1 MSKVAVPGRL
11 GRRQRSVRS
20 ERSTCSALSSSQT
33 TVVQADVQVDRAHK
47 PSVQRAVALGRRNT
61 PFRPNQCSQ
70 PACFLASLCQVTT
83 HMHRTHETAATANT
97 NTLVPQL
104 LLQVGMFKV
113 RKFELQIKHL
123 NLDSFS
129 DPSVFV

>member
-1 MSKVAVPGRL
+1 
-11 GRRQRSVRS
+11 
-20 ERSTCSALSSSQT
+20 
-33 TVVQADVQVDRAHK
+33 
-47 PSVQRAVALGRRNT
+47 
-61 PFRPNQCSQ
+61 
-70 PACFLASLCQVTT
+70 
-83 HMHRTHETAATANT
+83 MHRTHETAATANT